1 MLWAGEAQFHFL
13 AKLFEYR
20 RCFFLRKIEE
30 DVNWMLLE
38 DFNFYRSL
46 QDRNREGGNMNDI
59 MVFNEII
66 SNLEI
71 QEIFL
76 KGRSYTWSNMQQEPL
91 LEQLDWCFTSSNW
104 ISDYLNTLML
114 PLART
119 ISDHTPC

>member
-1 MLWAGEAQFHFL
+1 M
-13 AKLFEYR
+13 
-20 RCFFLRKIEE
+20 FFLRKIE